1 LKVVAEL
8 QKPLRAPL
16 KEGQEVG
23 EMRITWK
30 DKPVRR
36 LPLVTLTPVAEGSWM
51 KRAMDAA
58 KLMME

>member
-1 LKVVAEL
+1 
-8 QKPLRAPL
+8 
-16 KEGQEVG
+16 
-23 EMRITWK
+23 MRITWK

-51 KRAMDAA
+51 KRAIDAA